1 MNLKELICSLP
12 FEFERSLCFRL
23 NLRLNRR
30 PSSNP
35 FLSGDTFRKLCNFV
49 ADSDE
54 SFDKLK
60 NQVASLPEHSVIF
73 VQSNFLLKFQTEILP
88 LIKTQFVLIS
98 HNSDTNIDSRFLPI
112 ASSPFL
118 QKWFAQNCTDE
129 ILEASHK
136 VLPLPIGLE
145 NQRFHNAGNIKSFMK
160 LISQIKKGKIQKKP
174 KILVALN
181 LSTNPDG
188 RFACYRAFWK
198 KPVTLEMMS
207 FTSSENYR
215 KIAAECMFIASPAG
229 NGLDCHRTWEAMYL
243 GAVPLVEDNKMNRAF
258 SELALPMIC
267 VKDWN
272 EFASKTAEELE
283 DIYKN
288 TTAKADCAAL
298 WLDFWKKKINRVIE

>member
-30 PSSNP
+30 PSSSP

-49 ADSDE
+49 ADSDK

-60 NQVASLPEHSVIF
+60 NAVSSLPEHSVIF

-98 HNSDTNIDSRFLPI
+98 HNSDTNIDSRFLKI
-112 ASSPFL
+112 ARSPFL

-129 ILEASHK
+129 ILQASHK
-136 VLPLPIGLE
+136 VVPLPIGLE
-145 NQRFHNAGNIKSFMK
+145 NQRFHNAGDVKSFKK
-160 LISQIKKGKIQKKP
+160 LMRLIKNEKISKKP

-181 LSTNPDG
+181 LSTNPDE
-188 RFACYRAFWK
+188 RFSCYRAFWK
-198 KPVTLEMMS
+198 KPITLEMMS
-207 FTSSENYR
+207 FISSSNYR
-215 KIAAECMFIASPAG
+215 KIASSCMFIASPAG

-258 SELALPMIC
+258 SDLGLPMIC

-272 EFASKTAEELE
+272 DFASKTAEELE
-283 DIYKN
+283 DIYKS
-288 TTAKADCAAL
+288 TTVKADCAAL
-298 WLDFWKKKINRVIE
+298 WLDFWKKKIFE

>member
-1 MNLKELICSLP
+1 MNFKELICSLP
-12 FEFERSLCFRL
+12 FEFERSLCYRL

-30 PSSNP
+30 PVSAP
-35 FLSGDTFRKLCNFV
+35 FLSGDTFRKLCEHIV
-49 ADSDE
+49 ESDE
-54 SFDKLK
+54 SFNKLK
-60 NQVASLPEHSVIF
+60 NSVSSLHEKTIIF
-73 VQSNFLLKFQTEILP
+73 VQSNYLLKFQDEILP
-88 LIKTQFVLIS
+88 LIKTRFILIS
-98 HNSDTNIDSRFLPI
+98 HNSDRNIDSRFLPI

-129 ILEASHK
+129 ILEASPK
-136 VLPLPIGLE
+136 VVPLPIGLE
-145 NQRFHNAGNIKSFMK
+145 NQHFHNAGDVKSFKK
-160 LISQIKKGKIQKKP
+160 LLRLIKYGKISKKQ

-188 RFACYRAFWK
+188 RFECYRAFWK

-207 FTSSENYR
+207 FISSNSYR

-258 SELALPMIC
+258 SELGLPMIC

-272 EFASKTAEELE
+272 EFAAKNEEELSE
-283 DIYKN
+283 IYKVTIEKSDN
-288 TTAKADCAAL
+288 SAL
-298 WLDFWKKKINRVIE
+298 WLDFWEEKIFKAGT

>member
-30 PSSNP
+30 PSSSP
-35 FLSGDTFRKLCNFV
+35 FLSGDTFRNLCNFV
-49 ADSDE
+49 ADSDGSFE
-54 SFDKLK
+54 SLK
-60 NQVASLPEHSVIF
+60 QDAEKIHANSAIF
-73 VQSNFLLKFQTEILP
+73 LCSSYLERFQTEILP

-98 HNSDTNIDSRFLPI
+98 HNSDTNIDKRFLPV

-136 VLPLPIGLE
+136 VVPLPIGLE
-145 NQRFHNAGNIKSFMK
+145 NQRFHNAGNIKSFKK

-181 LSTNPDG
+181 LATNPDE
-188 RFACYRAFWK
+188 RFSCYRAFWK

-215 KIAAECMFIASPAG
+215 KIAAECMFIASPMG

-243 GAVPLVEDNKMNRAF
+243 GAVPLVNDNAMNRAF
-258 SELALPMIC
+258 AGLGLPMIY

-283 DIYKN
+283 DIYKS

-298 WLDFWKKKINRVIE
+298 WLDFWKKEIFE